1 MTVTPEQETARIA
14 SVPRLPCRS
23 GSSTEATGG
32 AWEGSVISTLLAL
45 HLTGLMST
53 LAYSV
58 LSIRAV
64 TSENAEQLEGQRPL
78 WHCPCL

>member
-1 MTVTPEQETARIA
+1 MTVTPEQEMARVAI
-14 SVPRLPCRS
+14 VPRLPCRS
-23 GSSTEATGG
+23 GSSTEDTGG

-45 HLTGLMST
+45 RVTGLMST

-64 TSENAEQLEGQRPL
+64 TSENAE
-78 WHCPCL
+78 